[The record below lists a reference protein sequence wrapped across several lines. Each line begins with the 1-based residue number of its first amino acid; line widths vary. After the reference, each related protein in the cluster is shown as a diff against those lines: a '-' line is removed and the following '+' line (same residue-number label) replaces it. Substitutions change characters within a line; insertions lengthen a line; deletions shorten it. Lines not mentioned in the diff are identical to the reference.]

1 MSGGG
6 GKATA
11 SGGMV
16 EASRISNPVHGYE
29 TGRLQRFKEQRRPIQ
44 EPERVWGNQ
53 SDNTSLTAP
62 AYDASPA

>member
-1 MSGGG
+1 
-6 GKATA
+6 
-11 SGGMV
+11 MV
-16 EASRISNPVHGYE
+16 EASRISNPAHGYE